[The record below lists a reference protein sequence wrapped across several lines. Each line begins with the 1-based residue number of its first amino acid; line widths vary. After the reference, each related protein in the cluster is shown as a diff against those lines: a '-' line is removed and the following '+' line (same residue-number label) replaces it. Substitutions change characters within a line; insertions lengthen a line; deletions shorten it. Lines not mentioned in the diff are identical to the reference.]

1 MLSRKS
7 TTARK
12 KGGIAAAALILLVCA
27 SARITSAVA
36 ADSGYAL
43 PVAAPLYSYLHE
55 ARAATPARSV
65 GGAANGLSAALDASQ
80 SDLKASLHYI
90 FGGDAALATD
100 RTLQAEREVLVRN
113 SDAFVRAKLRVTVV
127 KDWRGFVYAD
137 MRHRLRVEVAGPRR
151 RPRRPRPG
159 AARRLAPRDLP
170 LQPWDGTRLARF
182 RRSVPRGDTSLVAD
196 ETSRR
201 AGRYG
206 SPGHP
211 RRVPTLTSP
220 PSLSWQGA
228 CRCAPR

>member
-43 PVAAPLYSYLHE
+43 PVAAPLYSYFRE
-55 ARAATPARSV
+55 ARVATPVHSV
-65 GGAANGLSAALDASQ
+65 GGAANGSSAALDASQ
-80 SDLKASLHYI
+80 SDLKARLHYV
-90 FGGDAALATD
+90 FGSDAALGTD

-137 MRHRLRVEVAGPRR
+137 MGATDSALKWQGLAGVRDGHGLELLGGWRHVTYHFSPGMGLDSLDFAGPFL
-151 RPRRPRPG
+151 G
-159 AARRLAPRDLP
+159 ATLA
-170 LQPWDGTRLARF
+170 W
-182 RRSVPRGDTSLVAD
+182 
-196 ETSRR
+196 
-201 AGRYG
+201 
-206 SPGHP
+206 
-211 RRVPTLTSP
+211 
-220 PSLSWQGA
+220 
-228 CRCAPR
+228 